1 MLFLM
6 LHLLDFHKQN
16 TKREKLFTPAVNTNV
31 NSVCGKISNLNTF
44 HQQGYI

>member
-1 MLFLM
+1 M

-16 TKREKLFTPAVNTNV
+16 TKRKELFTPVVNTNV
-31 NSVCGKISNLNTF
+31 KIVCGKISNLNTF